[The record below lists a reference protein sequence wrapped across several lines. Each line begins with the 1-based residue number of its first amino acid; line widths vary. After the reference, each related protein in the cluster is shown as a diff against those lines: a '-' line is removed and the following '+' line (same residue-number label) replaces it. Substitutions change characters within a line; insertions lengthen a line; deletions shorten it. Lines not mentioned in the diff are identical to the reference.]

1 MCETNNTP
9 FCVICQCDIDNDEDS
24 GVLPCMHV
32 HHQAC
37 LMEYMR
43 SKIKTGK
50 AIDCPSCRTVHYNVG
65 SINYVFIDKQIK
77 RQTDDVIVNIYE
89 SRVASTTAHEK
100 SYRKFLLTYW
110 VWITVILT
118 VILSLIGALLVYLF
132 IISKSKTSL

>member
-1 MCETNNTP
+1 MCNKHCTQ
-9 FCVICQCDIDNDEDS
+9 FCVICQCNIDNEEDS
-24 GVLPCMHV
+24 GLLPCMHV

-50 AIDCPSCRTVHYNVG
+50 DIDCPSCRTVHYVVG

-89 SRVASTTAHEK
+89 SRGVCTTQEK
-100 SYRKFLLTYW
+100 SYRKFLLQYW
-110 VWITVILT
+110 VWIMVILI
-118 VILSLIGALLVYLF
+118 VLLSLISAFLVYIF
-132 IISKSKTSL
+132 IIRN